1 MNFKRKN
8 KYLITAILTGKGGSK
23 LKDKNIVKILGKPLL
38 SYPCMAAKKVN
49 EISNFF
55 VSSEN
60 KKILD
65 IAKKYGYEK
74 IKRPSKFSRKNSL
87 AFISSYIKRD
97 MDFFHNTKLSKI
109 YFKDYFLSDR
119 YIVDFLSNYCS
130 TPNCLY
136 QYYYLGAM

>member
-1 MNFKRKN
+1 MNSKRKS

-23 LKDKNIVKILGKPLL
+23 LKDKNIIKILGKPLL

-74 IKRPSKFSRKNSL
+74 IQRPSKFSRKIL
-87 AFISSYIKRD
+87 IKD
-97 MDFFHNTKLSKI
+97 VLVHAIK
-109 YFKDYFLSDR
+109 
-119 YIVDFLSNYCS
+119 
-130 TPNCLY
+130 
-136 QYYYLGAM
+136 YLKKRKFTLI